1 MKNKNKI
8 GAFLIA
14 SIIAISIVAMAMPA
28 MSGEDKA
35 KVEEKPEVVIDEPP
49 GPEPEPKKPEE
60 LEESK
65 PEVRE
70 PDPRFHPVFRDAVI
84 VYFKEMPTSL
94 EEFASK
100 YGGTLIFAKEDIKFA
115 AFETE
120 PISMPGETSQHTLDF
135 IEEVSKDPRVEKAR
149 EDGFMFVRPDKVYM
163 PEPKI
168 VYPEDFDKKG
178 WGYIPN
184 EVKVGFWRLPQSFE
198 EFASKYGAKLKDFD
212 EANEFLLFATFETD
226 NVTGFIKKISTDPYV
241 RHAEPNGVVYGGYTP
256 NDPKWNQQW
265 GPKKIYCPEAWDYQ
279 KGSTS
284 VAVAILDTGVDYN
297 HEDLSG
303 RVIKGYD
310 YVNNDN
316 DPMDDH
322 NHGTHC
328 AGICGAIMDNSKG
341 IAGVAQVQ
349 ILAVK
354 VLNDQNQGTWANI
367 AKGIRYAA
375 NNSAKVISMSI
386 RGYGYDSDVEAACSY
401 AYTTKGSL
409 LVAVSGNDGIEQ
421 IAYPAAYD
429 TVIAVGATN
438 SNDQRWSSSNYGSQL
453 ELVAPGVDIHS
464 TIRSNGYSNMTGT
477 SMAAPHVSGVAG
489 LIWSQNPSFNNDKV
503 REILTNTA
511 VDLGS
516 SGWDKYYGHGK
527 VNAYASV
534 TVGKVL
540 SSKSGSFSA
549 TGNTYNFSVSV
560 PAPSAVNVVMAGN
573 ETADFDL
580 YAKWGSP
587 PTTSD
592 YDARGFSVTS
602 LEYFTVKGSG
612 TLYIMVRSWRGS
624 GNWKCWAL
632 SGDPSANSGR
642 KSGTLSE
649 TGATATYS
657 LSGTGIGYA
666 FNSGPDGSDF
676 DLYTKWNSPPTTS
689 SYDARGYSGWAQE
702 IAGPASGS
710 GTLYFMVR
718 SWYGSGEYATVGEIF

>member
-1 MKNKNKI
+1 MKTNKI
-8 GAFLIA
+8 EAFLIA

-28 MSGEDKA
+28 MGGEDKA

-49 GPEPEPKKPEE
+49 SPEPEPKKPEE

-100 YGGTLIFAKEDIKFA
+100 YGGTLIFAKDDIKFA
-115 AFETE
+115 AFET
-120 PISMPGETSQHTLDF
+120 SQHTLDF
-135 IEEVSKDPRVEKAR
+135 LEDVSRDSHVEKAY
-149 EDGFMFVRPDKVYM
+149 EDGFMFTKPDEKYS

-168 VYPEDFDKKG
+168 AYPEDYDKKSIE
-178 WGYIPN
+178 YISN
-184 EVKVGFWRLPQSFE
+184 EIVVGFWRMPPSLE
-198 EFASKYGAKLKDFD
+198 EFASKYESSLKDVED
-212 EANEFLLFATFETD
+212 VLQFATFETD
-226 NVTGFIKKISTDPYV
+226 DVTGFIKKISTDPYI
-241 RHAEPNGVVYGGYTP
+241 RYANPVVVGHGSYTP
-256 NDPKWNQQW
+256 NDTRWNDQW
-265 GPKKIYCPEAWDYQ
+265 GPEKIYCPEAWDYQ

-284 VAVAILDTGVDYN
+284 VIVAILDTGVDYN

-341 IAGVAQVQ
+341 IAGVAQVK

-354 VLNDQNQGTWANI
+354 VCDSGGSCSWSNV

-375 NNSAKVISMSI
+375 NNNAKSISVSI
-386 RGYGYDSDVEAACSY
+386 WGSSGTSDLQDACNY
-401 AYTTKGSL
+401 AWNTKGCL
-409 LVAVSGNDGIEQ
+409 LVALSGNAGTEQ
-421 IAYPAAYD
+421 ISYPAVYD

-453 ELVAPGVDIHS
+453 ELVAPGVGIHS
-464 TIRSNGYSNMTGT
+464 TIRNNGYSDKTGT

-489 LIWSQNPSFNNDKV
+489 LIWSQNPSFSNQKV
-503 REILTNTA
+503 RETLKNTA
-511 VDLGS
+511 KDLGS

-534 TVGKVL
+534 TLGKVL
-540 SSKSGSFSA
+540 SSKSGSLSA
-549 TGNTYNFSVSV
+549 TGNSYTFSVSV

-573 ETADFDL
+573 ENADFDL

-587 PTTSD
+587 PTTSS
-592 YDARGFSVTS
+592 YDARGYSATS

-612 TLYIMVRSWRGS
+612 PLYIMVRSYSGS
-624 GNWKCWAL
+624 GHWKCWAL
-632 SGDPSANSGR
+632 SGSPSANSGR
-642 KSGTLSE
+642 KSGTLS
-649 TGATATYS
+649 GSSDTATYS
-657 LSGTGIGYA
+657 LSGSGIGYA

-702 IAGPASGS
+702 IAGPATGS

-718 SWYGSGEYATVGEIF
+718 SYSGSGEYATVGEIF